1 MKEAVFK
8 ALELGGAVLDL
19 QFTLLAFQFDA
30 LGAQFLALLLQFRAL
45 QEHGHDDAHECQCGK
60 VTAESRVGGLTTPG
74 KNDAENE
81 NAGDY
86 GRQPPKKPHGM
97 FFKTSPLPFDDDA
110 RPAAPAGCACVLH
123 GISLLGME
131 FVESSVYC

>member
-1 MKEAVFK
+1 MKKSVFK

-30 LGAQFLALLLQFRAL
+30 LGAQFLALFLQFRTL
-45 QEHGHDDAHECQCGK
+45 QEHGHDDAHERQCGK
-60 VTAESRVGGLTTPG
+60 VTAESRVGGLTPSG

-86 GRQPPKKPHGM
+86 TRQPPEKPHGM
-97 FFKTSPLPFDDDA
+97 FFKTPPLPFGDDA
-110 RPAAPAGCACVLH
+110 RPAAPAGCACIIH
-123 GISLLGME
+123 GISLSGMK
-131 FVESSVYC
+131 FAESSAYC

>member
-1 MKEAVFK
+1 MKKTVFK

-19 QFTLLAFQFDA
+19 QFTFLAFQLSA
-30 LGAQFLALLLQFRAL
+30 LGAQFLALL
-45 QEHGHDDAHECQCGK
+45 EHGHDDAHECQCGK

-86 GRQPPKKPHGM
+86 GRQPPKK
-97 FFKTSPLPFDDDA
+97 
-110 RPAAPAGCACVLH
+110 AAWDVFQNVATAV
-123 GISLLGME
+123 
-131 FVESSVYC
+131 